1 MSIIE
6 AKKKWGVA
14 PAFNLEFVA
23 YYEDREKRIKDLRKQ
38 VTQDKLDFED
48 LRNGE
53 SEVTV
58 KFDKMN
64 KLFFDSTKTNEK
76 LRRKVELVRSLLG
89 LGGAD
94 IPKAVPK
101 VVLSK
106 IASNASN
113 KATSVNI
120 KARSTAYSN
129 SLSVSN
135 TGYMQYH
142 LIRTK
147 YLTFL
152 NLRTIFTEFEK
163 EGP

>member
-48 LRNGE
+48 LRNSE

-64 KLFFDSTKTNEK
+64 KVFFDSTKTNEK

-113 KATSVNI
+113 KASTVNI

-129 SLSVSN
+129 SLSSQVSI
-135 TGYMQYH
+135 TGYTQYH

-147 YLTFL
+147 DLS
-152 NLRTIFTEFEK
+152 
-163 EGP
+163 

>member
-48 LRNGE
+48 LRNSE

-94 IPKAVPK
+94 IPKAAPK

-113 KATSVNI
+113 KASSVNI

-129 SLSVSN
+129 SLSSQVSII
-135 TGYMQYH
+135 YRVHAISSYKDQV
-142 LIRTK
+142 
-147 YLTFL
+147 L
-152 NLRTIFTEFEK
+152 NL
-163 EGP
+163 P

>member
-38 VTQDKLDFED
+38 VSQDKIDFED
-48 LRNGE
+48 LKTSE
-53 SEVTV
+53 LEVTA

-64 KLFFDSTKTNEK
+64 KLFFESTKTNEK

-94 IPKAVPK
+94 VPKAVPK

-106 IASNASN
+106 IASTNPSVVNA
-113 KATSVNI
+113 
-120 KARSTAYSN
+120 KARSTAHPN
-129 SLSVSN
+129 SLSTQVS
-135 TGYMQYH
+135 
-142 LIRTK
+142 TK
-147 YLTFL
+147 FYLLYF
-152 NLRTIFTEFEK
+152 NLERQRGVNITK
-163 EGP
+163 